1 MKEQQLSLTYQVF
14 SDLSELSGDDA
25 VLLKAAR
32 EATVHAYAP
41 YSHFNVAAVAKMQS
55 GNLLSGT
62 NQENASFPA
71 GICAER
77 VLLSAVSSLYP
88 GESINTIAISYNG
101 ELNNSTRPLAPCG
114 ICRQSL
120 AEFESRFKK
129 PLRII
134 LGGMT
139 GEIFIFSSVSDL
151 LPFQFSRDDLM
162 DNTPL

>member
-1 MKEQQLSLTYQVF
+1 MKEQQLSLTYHVF

-25 VLLKAAR
+25 ALLNAAR

-41 YSHFNVAAVAKMQS
+41 YSHFNVAAVARMATGKI
-55 GNLLSGT
+55 LSGT

-77 VLLSAVSSLYP
+77 VLLSAASSLYP
-88 GESINTIAISYNG
+88 GEAINAVAISYNG
-101 ELNNSTRPLAPCG
+101 ELNNSKRPLAPCG

-120 AEFESRFKK
+120 AEFESRYKQ
-129 PLRII
+129 PVRLI

-151 LPFQFSRDDLM
+151 LPLQFSRDDLM
-162 DNTPL
+162 DNTSL

>member
-1 MKEQQLSLTYQVF
+1 MKEQLLSLTYHVF

-25 VLLKAAR
+25 ALLKAAR

-41 YSHFNVAAVAKMQS
+41 YSHFNVAAVAKMES
-55 GNLLSGT
+55 GKLLSGT

-77 VLLSAVSSLYP
+77 VLLSAVSSIYP
-88 GESINTIAISYNG
+88 GEAITTMAISYNG
-101 ELNNSTRPLAPCG
+101 ELNNSKRPLAPCG

-120 AEFESRFKK
+120 SEFEMRFNK
-129 PLRII
+129 PLRLI
-134 LGGMT
+134 LGGMR

-151 LPFQFSRDDLM
+151 LPFQFSKDDLM
-162 DNTPL
+162 DNTSL